1 MDDGDQIGKILVLHQ
16 FSTLEPESL
25 HKRWYCECA
34 CGNQVVLTED
44 EIYSQECAKACSEWR
59 GEICALELFKALNV
73 KYVAQQRFDDCE
85 FTFDF
90 YLPEQNIVIEC
101 DGAQHFRTQ
110 NNDWKTPF
118 KMQEMRKREDK
129 KKEYCKEHNITMLQV
144 PFWKYDQLNIDFLR
158 SLL

>member
-1 MDDGDQIGKILVLHQ
+1 MDSNDYIGKIHVLHHV
-16 FSTLEPESL
+16 STLEPESSR
-25 HKRWYCECA
+25 KKWYCECA
-34 CGNQVVLTED
+34 CGNQVILTED
-44 EIYSQECAKACSEWR
+44 EIYSQTCAKACSELR
-59 GEICALELFKALNV
+59 GEICAMDLFKELDV
-73 KYVAQQRFDDCE
+73 EYVAQQKFDDFD

-90 YLPEQNIVIEC
+90 YLPELNIIIEC

-118 KMQEMRKREDK
+118 KMQEMRKREEK

-144 PFWKYDQLNIDFLR
+144 PFWDYDKLNADYLR